1 MTAAINTDK
10 EYQNRLKHFT
20 SLKSKYQATKYND
33 SSPSSL
39 LYLILRKVDL
49 GIELTELEFN
59 WLREQKLFET
69 VEIICQQQQY
79 KLEEL
84 RKLENEFSHLKSQ
97 YQVPKFSGAFKN
109 ISIILY
115 PILWK
120 LHSCNSLTNSE
131 IEWLKNNGLGST
143 AALAHKMELEK
154 HFSALK
160 TKYQATKYEGSSIN
174 SPLYKILNKLEIK
187 QKISAPELEW
197 LIKRELFETAKI
209 FKQQESEKEAQFAQL
224 RDKYQANK
232 HLDLSLSSPLYPILQ
247 NIDTKNNLSDS
258 EINWLEQQELSETI
272 AIAQELEQTRE
283 FAALRLKYKAT
294 EYQDSSPKSH
304 LYKILKRLELSNQLG
319 EQDINFLTKRK
330 LTEIIEIA
338 NEKYASI
345 LKSKIDS
352 EELLNESEIEWLKN
366 NRREDIIIFA
376 KQKHFAALKLKYDIL
391 EYQDK
396 LCTSILYTILQ
407 KFELKE
413 RLQPTEFAWLQVTK
427 IEVPQ
432 PTYSYSKWQEPQ
444 CQGTKLFSG
453 KILITYHTIEANF
466 YEQEFQRTE
475 NKWNLANASS
485 HWRKADEPEHALQLT
500 NNLELDK
507 IKENKLKSALLTS
520 RGGAFRDIDKLDKA
534 ENCARQA
541 IEYQPKSHHPYTL
554 MGAICFERH
563 QYSDGEYWFQE
574 AIKRGANPR
583 DMDSEIKR
591 VVKNA
596 KDESKRRQVI
606 NYLLNKDPQRYAWAK
621 SYIKN
626 SKNTISVKK

>member
-1 MTAAINTDK
+1 MSK
-10 EYQNRLKHFT
+10 ESQNRLKHFAA
-20 SLKSKYQATKYND
+20 LKSKYQATQYQD
-33 SSPSSL
+33 LSPASL
-39 LYLILRKVDL
+39 LYFILRKVDL
-49 GIELTELEFN
+49 GIELSHLEFN
-59 WLREQKLFET
+59 WLKEYELIETLKAIKQEQEHRFQEFGNLEFEFSKLQSKYKATKHDVSWQSSHLYF
-69 VEIICQQQQY
+69 ILL
-79 KLEEL
+79 KLESENLVTDSDVKWL
-84 RKLENEFSHLKSQ
+84 RTNGLDETNKIAQEVNRFTKLKSKYKATQ
-97 YQVPKFSGAFKN
+97 YQDSYPESKLYQ
-109 ISIILY
+109 ILK
-115 PILWK
+115 K
-120 LHSCNSLTNSE
+120 LDVTECLSNSE
-131 IEWLKNNGLGST
+131 YNWLLNNQL
-143 AALAHKMELEK
+143 L
-154 HFSALK
+154 
-160 TKYQATKYEGSSIN
+160 
-174 SPLYKILNKLEIK
+174 
-187 QKISAPELEW
+187 
-197 LIKRELFETAKI
+197 ETAEI
-209 FKQQESEKEAQFAQL
+209 FKQQESEKEAQFVQL

-247 NIDTKNNLSDS
+247 NIDAKNNLSDS
-258 EINWLEQQELSETI
+258 EINWLEQKELSETI

-319 EQDINFLTKRK
+319 EQDINFLKKRK
-330 LTEIIEIA
+330 LTEIIKIA

-352 EELLNESEIEWLKN
+352 GELLNEPEIEWLKN
-366 NRREDIIIFA
+366 NRYEDIIIFA
-376 KQKHFAALKLKYDIL
+376 KQKHFAALKSKYDVL
-391 EYQDK
+391 GYQDK
-396 LCTSILYTILQ
+396 LHTSLLYTILQ
-407 KFELKE
+407 KLELKE
-413 RLQPTEFAWLQVTK
+413 RLEPTDVAWLQETK
-427 IEVPQ
+427 IEDSQ
-432 PTYSYSKWQEPQ
+432 PIYSYYRWQKESQ
-444 CQGTKLFSG
+444 YQGTKLLYG
-453 KILITYHTIEANF
+453 KILIAYHTIEANF

-485 HWRKADEPEHALQLT
+485 HWRKADEAEQALQLT

-520 RGGAFRDIDKLDKA
+520 RGGAFRDIGKLDEA
-534 ENCARQA
+534 ENCARKA

-626 SKNTISVKK
+626 SNNKI